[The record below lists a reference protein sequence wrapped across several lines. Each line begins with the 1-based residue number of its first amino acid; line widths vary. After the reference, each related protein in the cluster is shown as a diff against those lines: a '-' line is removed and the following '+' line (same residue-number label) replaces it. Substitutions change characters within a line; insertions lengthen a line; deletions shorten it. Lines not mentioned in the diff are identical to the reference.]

1 MTKSE
6 KWLLL
11 CGALVLWVFLAY
23 FAGGPIYS
31 DEMLYIDVG
40 LRNLAEPH
48 YGNRYFH
55 IYLQKFFMSIA
66 PTPLAGIRIFWALL
80 MSLTASLVYLNARK
94 LVQSSTIFN
103 GLLAASFF
111 FAFSIVREYSGEPA
125 VDITAMAVVMIYLT
139 VYLDLLKRGG
149 KGKYHVFA
157 LGLLAFL
164 GLKTKETT
172 IFMHLL
178 LFGLLDKKI
187 LGKGWL
193 RSTLKYFSPFLIGI
207 ASGIFIFII
216 LDGIFLGRPFFAIS
230 PSTFKGVFDNYDF
243 TPGFFFGPTSWYTEY
258 LFDDILMPF
267 SLFLLSGILLREK
280 LDLQKRIIWV
290 YPLIYIAFLSWNM
303 LKVPWGFIERF
314 AFPIMPVI
322 AIFSAQVVTFQI
334 PKDGKRRLLLGVG
347 LAATVLIFFLMRQ
360 VWIDTA
366 RAYTFDHYRLLEAV
380 YFPIV
385 LSILF
390 ASLIWEKAPDWLK
403 IPVQIFCI
411 GTLLFTPL
419 SYNVKYF
426 IQYPQVRERFDE
438 VFYPLEVF
446 QPNFTLDETDTVYI
460 STDFKNGLDML
471 STDPND
477 ISGMINFYYDEK
489 FNRENIFVGYDRK
502 KVAADLINRSFDFA
516 LLTAGDLSSLENST
530 AWQKISEQYQHIFS
544 DEAGTVYLLK
554 R

>member
-11 CGALVLWVFLAY
+11 SGTIVLWVFLAF

-40 LRNLAEPH
+40 LRNLVEPH

-94 LVQSSTIFN
+94 LVQSSNVFN
-103 GLLAASFF
+103 GLLAAAFF
-111 FAFSIVREYSGEPA
+111 FSFSIVREYSGEPA

-139 VYLDLLKRGG
+139 VYLDLIKRGG
-149 KGKYHVFA
+149 EGKYHLFA

-178 LFGLLDKKI
+178 LFGLLEKKI
-187 LGKGWL
+187 FSKGWL
-193 RSTLKYFSPFLIGI
+193 GSTLKYFSPFLIGV
-207 ASGIFIFII
+207 AGGIFIFVI
-216 LDGIFLGRPFFAIS
+216 LDGVFLGRPFFAIS
-230 PSTFKGVFDNYDF
+230 PSTFIGVFDNYDF

-258 LFDDILMPF
+258 LFDDILLPF
-267 SLFLLSGILLREK
+267 SLFLLSGIILREK
-280 LDLQKRIIWV
+280 LDPQKRIIWV

-314 AFPIMPVI
+314 AFPILPVI
-322 AIFSAQVVTFQI
+322 AVFSAQVVTFQI
-334 PKDGKRRLLLGVG
+334 PKDRKKRLLLGAG
-347 LAATVLIFFLMRQ
+347 LAAMVLIFFLMRQ

-366 RAYTFDHYRLLEAV
+366 RAYTFDHYRLLESV

-390 ASLIWEKAPDWLK
+390 ATLIWEKGPEWPK
-403 IPVQIFCI
+403 ILVQLFCV
-411 GTLLFTPL
+411 GTLIFTPL
-419 SYNVKYF
+419 SNNLKYF
-426 IQYPQVRERFDE
+426 IQYPQVQKRFDE

-446 QPNFTLDETDTVYI
+446 KPNLTLDDTDTLYI
-460 STDFKNGLDML
+460 STDIKNGMDML
-471 STDPND
+471 SKDPND

-489 FNRENIFVGYDRK
+489 YDSENIFVGYDRK

-516 LLTAGDLSSLENST
+516 MLTASDLSSLQNSS
-530 AWQKISEQYQHIFS
+530 AWQKISEQYQQIFS
-544 DEAGTVYLLK
+544 DEAGTIYLLK